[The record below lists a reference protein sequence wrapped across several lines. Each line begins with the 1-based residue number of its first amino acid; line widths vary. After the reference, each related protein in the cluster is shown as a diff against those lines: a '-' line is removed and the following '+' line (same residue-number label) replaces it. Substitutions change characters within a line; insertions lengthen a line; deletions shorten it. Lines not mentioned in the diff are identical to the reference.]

1 MYILSYNK
9 SQYIYTVYII
19 YTESESFKEYQVD
32 CKSYLPKVIPG
43 PQHIQKTSLGGPTA
57 TKAICALDHP
67 MSINTV
73 KKGTWRRVRSHGRK
87 MIDSV
92 CWKSLTKPIW
102 GVSVRSGEMVLYSDE
117 FPATTQL
124 WHSVC
129 LKPWSIK
136 GECDGIRTGP
146 PLSVDLA
153 NIPHV
158 RFAPIP
164 RV

>member
-9 SQYIYTVYII
+9 SQYIYIYTVYKI

-43 PQHIQKTSLGGPTA
+43 PQHIQKTSLGGPIHQQQPTA
-57 TKAICALDHP
+57 IRALDHP

-73 KKGTWRRVRSHGRK
+73 EKGTWRRVRSHGRK

-102 GVSVRSGEMVLYSDE
+102 GVSVRWSVRWCFTQTNSL
-117 FPATTQL
+117 PQL
-124 WHSVC
+124 WVVALCVSQTMEYQRRMWRNSN
-129 LKPWSIK
+129 WSP
-136 GECDGIRTGP
+136 T
-146 PLSVDLA
+146 LSWLG
-153 NIPHV
+153 
-158 RFAPIP
+158 
-164 RV
+164 